1 MVLHLGGGPH
11 DTVRRYYTNDTSTHE
26 FLDFL
31 YKGRRCNDQYVTKF
45 ERTSKWENA
54 VRMSHTDYGLMHPP
68 AMSTNNDE
76 RGGGDLD
83 LTEQTLAN
91 VTIRDRTPSTNP
103 GELREKAPAS
113 SESSRGSVG
122 GMNVLT
128 PDTVIK
134 MMASIDTMVNMLPDL
149 SEKMNTL
156 TQRVEREHEQVQ
168 AQFESLQQDFNTLRQ
183 ENSESGLD
191 PAGSMG
197 SHGNTPNDVYQEE
210 EGTHQSDS
218 DTKDGGCRETEGKI
232 EPTPE
237 VKTFGST
244 SGVLDEHQTAAED
257 VNAPTFVSS
266 PAPGD
271 DDPGDDDESV
281 KSRGSSKKRKQ
292 KPRKSLIPATT
303 PDGGKDSTETDMLI
317 LSMTTTQLQNR
328 KMKPFD
334 HDKVIKLATKVFAEG
349 SDNRAFPLD
358 MLDQIIRVA
367 GTGFTN
373 FISAEE
379 ILCNFE
385 LVLDRNG
392 ITLRKGWGLEVDPL
406 GTGVQDGSICSIL
419 DDSLNQA
426 SGSNYATYRQLL
438 FKHGIESKTP
448 EQHRTWLL
456 EAHKFLKDEALNA
469 GKSVTFVYIP
479 PPKLAKL
486 VEMYNADQLRVC
498 ETVLTLAKTIR
509 DEQEQAPQSCFNGI
523 GTVVNKLEQL
533 INQSQTTRFISD
545 PRARSTPADLLCG
558 IKYVG
563 YLAWQTL
570 MQLCRTPV
578 VMGSIEAK
586 RLLLDVTSPES
597 PLINPEGDGHMLADM
612 LRTVVK
618 RLEDC
623 YSNPS
628 HCLMLTEISKV
639 KVFYA
644 VMFTHFR
651 NNTNPA
657 LQKYMSALQL
667 AFGSSDGT
675 NEMPDV
681 LDQNT
686 KNADRVYRE
695 ITVDGKTIEIED
707 ALFIAA
713 PPKIKIDGRTLRTLN
728 DHLDYVTLLSTSKLW
743 IATNENPMSTQQLLE
758 SHDKNS
764 SVNAAQSSKKS
775 NRKKGKGGPWGVT
788 QTWMGRPRNGTIGNE
803 HANNKYTKA
812 REMLLAKKENGN
824 PRYPKQDWAIPAL
837 RKLTGAQ
844 ADLLQKH
851 TGMVWS
857 KTAKTGNRSYILD
870 NAREIKAQAFASDL
884 KPETIVAYWI
894 ATNSWP
900 MEMNSQAAP
909 MHQKTK
915 GKKKGTA
922 AAADQSNNDEPTDDK
937 EEDTE
942 QSTSDRVVEQDEKD
956 PNKLL
961 IHTVNPSTQALVI
974 EGKVVTLDDI
984 RTAMERGDDDQSIG
998 GADDSTWASKGNA
1011 IVRKH

>member
-1 MVLHLGGGPH
+1 M
-11 DTVRRYYTNDTSTHE
+11 
-26 FLDFL
+26 
-31 YKGRRCNDQYVTKF
+31 
-45 ERTSKWENA
+45 
-54 VRMSHTDYGLMHPP
+54 
-68 AMSTNNDE
+68 
-76 RGGGDLD
+76 
-83 LTEQTLAN
+83 
-91 VTIRDRTPSTNP
+91 
-103 GELREKAPAS
+103 
-113 SESSRGSVG
+113 
-122 GMNVLT
+122 
-128 PDTVIK
+128 
-134 MMASIDTMVNMLPDL
+134 
-149 SEKMNTL
+149 
-156 TQRVEREHEQVQ
+156 
-168 AQFESLQQDFNTLRQ
+168 
-183 ENSESGLD
+183 
-191 PAGSMG
+191 
-197 SHGNTPNDVYQEE
+197 
-210 EGTHQSDS
+210 
-218 DTKDGGCRETEGKI
+218 
-232 EPTPE
+232 
-237 VKTFGST
+237 
-244 SGVLDEHQTAAED
+244 
-257 VNAPTFVSS
+257 
-266 PAPGD
+266 
-271 DDPGDDDESV
+271 
-281 KSRGSSKKRKQ
+281 
-292 KPRKSLIPATT
+292 
-303 PDGGKDSTETDMLI
+303 
-317 LSMTTTQLQNR
+317 
-328 KMKPFD
+328 
-334 HDKVIKLATKVFAEG
+334 
-349 SDNRAFPLD
+349 
-358 MLDQIIRVA
+358 
-367 GTGFTN
+367 
-373 FISAEE
+373 
-379 ILCNFE
+379 
-385 LVLDRNG
+385 
-392 ITLRKGWGLEVDPL
+392 DPL

-419 DDSLNQA
+419 NDSLSQA
-426 SGSNYATYRQLL
+426 SGSHYATHRQLL
-438 FKHGIESKTP
+438 FKHGNESKTS
-448 EQHRTWLL
+448 EQHQTWLL
-456 EAHKFLKDEALNA
+456 EAHKFLQEEALNA
-469 GKSVTFVYIP
+469 GKDVTYVYTP

-498 ETVLTLAKTIR
+498 ETVLAFAKIIR
-509 DEQEQAPQSCFNGI
+509 DEQEHAPQSCFNGI

-533 INQSQTTRFISD
+533 LNQSQTARFISD

-578 VMGSIEAK
+578 VMGSVEAK

-612 LRTVVK
+612 LRAVVK

-707 ALFIAA
+707 ALYIAA
-713 PPKIKIDGRTLRTLN
+713 PPKIKIDGRTLRTFN
-728 DHLDYVTLLSTSKLW
+728 DHLDFVTLLSTSKLW
-743 IATNENPMSTQQLLE
+743 IATNENTMSTHQLLE

-803 HANNKYTKA
+803 QANNKYTKA

-824 PRYPKQDWAIPAL
+824 PRYSKQDWAIPAL
-837 RKLTGAQ
+837 RKLQGAQ

-851 TGMVWS
+851 TGIVWS
-857 KTAKTGNRSYILD
+857 KTAKTGNRPYVLD
-870 NAREIKAQAFASDL
+870 NAREIKAQAFGSDL
-884 KPETIVAYWI
+884 KPDTIVAYWI

-900 MEMNSQAAP
+900 IEMNSQAAP

-937 EEDTE
+937 EEDSE
-942 QSTSDRVVEQDEKD
+942 QPTSDRVVEQDDKD
-956 PNKLL
+956 PNRLL

-974 EGKVVTLDDI
+974 EGKVVTLDNI

-998 GADDSTWASKGNA
+998 GADDSTWTTKGTV
-1011 IVRKH
+1011 IGRKN